1 MNSEIPGQTIPE
13 RVGQTYPKYSDRV
26 VLSSGGPVM
35 TVVRYEP
42 SDSDEVVCQ
51 WFYKDKL
58 EEKAFHHDVLR
69 PDTPLTFFSI

>member
-1 MNSEIPGQTIPE
+1 MPATQKFKTG
-13 RVGQTYPKYSDRV
+13 DRV
-26 VLSSGGPVM
+26 VLSSGGPTM

-58 EEKAFHHDVLR
+58 EEKAFHQDVLR
-69 PDTPLTFFSI
+69 PYEPPRFFSV

>member
-1 MNSEIPGQTIPE
+1 MPATQKFKTG
-13 RVGQTYPKYSDRV
+13 DRV
-26 VLSSGGPVM
+26 VLSSRGPTM

-58 EEKAFHHDVLR
+58 EEKAFHQDVLLPYR
-69 PDTPLTFFSI
+69 APQFF

>member
-1 MNSEIPGQTIPE
+1 
-13 RVGQTYPKYSDRV
+13 
-26 VLSSGGPVM
+26 
-35 TVVRYEP
+35 VVRYEP

-58 EEKAFHHDVLR
+58 EERAFHQDVLR